1 MPVRDPEKCVD
12 CGKCVRVCPGIR
24 NLEEGPEPK
33 PNWHGELGGYVS
45 NYIGYGNNRDIRKD
59 CASGG
64 LCSEILIHLLEDGA
78 IDGAIV
84 TKAAFDK
91 GYGAETFV
99 AETPEE
105 VLDAKSS
112 IYAPTS
118 PLAAIGRIEPE
129 KRYAFVGLPCHIQG
143 LKKLMAADANV
154 AKAVKFSLGLFC
166 GRGVTSHATEFLL
179 DKFAEGARDVKKI
192 RYRGN
197 GWPGGLIVE
206 YRNGRKYFIPHNSY
220 WPIYLGPY
228 FFCPYRCL
236 ACSDFAAEYA
246 DISLGDAWLPEVTE
260 TDSIGTSIAVVRN
273 EKMDRHL
280 KKMEKNGRIVLHPT
294 TIEKVVQSQQGIIL
308 RKKHSV
314 AHRIAL
320 MKRIRKPLPLDI
332 DCVVSSRPK
341 QALGALLVYL
351 NAAATRKSTGLS
363 LLNAIPDKVLN
374 KYKNYVFKYTSII

>member
-1 MPVRDPEKCVD
+1 M
-12 CGKCVRVCPGIR
+12 
-24 NLEEGPEPK
+24 
-33 PNWHGELGGYVS
+33 
-45 NYIGYGNNRDIRKD
+45 
-59 CASGG
+59 
-64 LCSEILIHLLEDGA
+64 CSEILIHLLEDGV

-105 VLDAKSS
+105 VLNAKSS

-118 PLAAIGRIEPE
+118 PLAAIGKIESE
-129 KRYAFVGLPCHIQG
+129 KRYAFVGLPCHVQG
-143 LKKLMAADANV
+143 LKKLMAVDAKV

-166 GRGVTSHATEFLL
+166 GRGVTSNATEFLL
-179 DKFAEGARDVKKI
+179 DKFAEGARDVRKI

-197 GWPGGLIVE
+197 GWPGGLSVE

-220 WPIYLGPY
+220 WPNYLSPY

-246 DISLGDAWLPEVTE
+246 DISIGDAWLPEVTE
-260 TDSIGTSIAVVRN
+260 IDSIGTSIAVVRN

-280 KKMEKNGRIVLHPT
+280 KKMEKNGRITLHPT

-320 MKRIRKPLPLDI
+320 MKRINKPLPLDV
-332 DCVVSSRPK
+332 DHVVSSRPK
-341 QALGALLVYL
+341 QALGALLAYF
-351 NAAATRKSTGLS
+351 NAALTRKSIG
-363 LLNAIPDKVLN
+363 PVLAERDAGQN
-374 KYKNYVFKYTSII
+374 SEQV